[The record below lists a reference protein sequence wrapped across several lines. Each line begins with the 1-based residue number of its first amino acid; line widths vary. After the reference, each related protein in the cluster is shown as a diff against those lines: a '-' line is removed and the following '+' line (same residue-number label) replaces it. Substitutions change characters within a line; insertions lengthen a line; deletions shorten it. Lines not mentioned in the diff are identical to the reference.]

1 MQDYKMNWKN
11 LLSVNS
17 QRPRSSKTK
26 NRQEPEEAF
35 NESKEKSY
43 SDLRSDFERDY
54 HRILSSASFRRL
66 QDKTQVFPLEKNDF
80 IRTRLTH
87 SIEVS
92 SFARSLA
99 QSVGDEI
106 IKNNLDSDFGHEE
119 ANGIANILASSGLL
133 HDIGNPPF
141 GHFGEDTIRAWFE
154 KNLKEIEIKDFDGK
168 YRKLCEILNE
178 QMCNDFIYFEGN
190 AQAIRVVSK
199 LHFLV
204 DENGMNL
211 TFALLNTLIKYP
223 VNSLNIDRKSGD
235 IKTKKMGYYYS
246 EKELFENIVK
256 STGTYDSKTGEV
268 YRHPLTF
275 LLEAAD
281 DIAYCTADIE
291 DGMKKGFISFEN
303 LIESLKINVPED
315 ERLYKNLMSYKD
327 YAKKKKYDSPELY
340 AVQRWI
346 VSIQG
351 IFISSVVNSFIK
363 NYDLIMNGEF
373 KTDLFKGTEAEKLL
387 NVLKKLAFKE
397 VFEAKAILKMEIAA
411 NNIINYFLT
420 NFVNSVL
427 YWDTPYEEKMA
438 GIDSKYIAILSE
450 NQRHIY
456 KYYSELA
463 EKNIRAKKS
472 KNTEN
477 REDKEKE
484 NIIKEKE
491 IFRYKLYLRLL
502 LVTDYISGMTDSF
515 IKTLYQELTGID

>member
-1 MQDYKMNWKN
+1 MPKYKMNWKN

-17 QRPRSSKTK
+17 QRPRSSK
-26 NRQEPEEAF
+26 NFRGQEPEEDF
-35 NESKEKSY
+35 TKSGKKKY

-99 QSVGDEI
+99 QSVANEI
-106 IKNNLDSDFGHEE
+106 IRRELDEDFGHEE
-119 ANGIANILASSGLL
+119 ATGITNILASSGLL

-141 GHFGEDTIRAWFE
+141 GHFGEDTIRAWFIKHLE
-154 KNLKEIEIKDFDGK
+154 EIKLKDVTGK
-168 YRKLCEILNE
+168 EKKLNEILNK
-178 QMCNDFIYFEGN
+178 QMCNDFINFEGN
-190 AQAIRVVSK
+190 AQAIRVASK

-223 VNSLNIDRKSGD
+223 VDSLHINKNSGD

-246 EKELFENIVK
+246 EKELFENIVN
-256 STGTYDSKTGEV
+256 STGTYNNKTGEI

-303 LIESLKINVPED
+303 LIENLKENVPED
-315 ERLYKNLMSYKD
+315 ERLYKNLIKYKED
-327 YAKKKKYDSPELY
+327 AKRKKYDSPELY

-351 IFISSVVNSFIK
+351 IFISSVVNSFIE
-363 NYDLIMNGEF
+363 NYNLIMNGEL
-373 KTDLFKGTEAEKLL
+373 KNDLFKGTEAEKLL
-387 NVLKKLAFKE
+387 KVLKKIAFKE
-397 VFEAKAILKMEIAA
+397 VFESKAILKMEIAA

-427 YWDTPYEEKMA
+427 YWDTPYEKKMA
-438 GIDSKYIAILSE
+438 GIDMKYIAIISE

-456 KYYSELA
+456 KYYSELF
-463 EKNIRAKKS
+463 EKNIKQKNLD
-472 KNTEN
+472 KNTE
-477 REDKEKE
+477 KE
-484 NIIKEKE
+484 E
-491 IFRYKLYLRLL
+491 IFRYKLYLRLM

-515 IKTLYQELTGID
+515 IKTLYQELIGIN

>member
-1 MQDYKMNWKN
+1 
-11 LLSVNS
+11 
-17 QRPRSSKTK
+17 
-26 NRQEPEEAF
+26 
-35 NESKEKSY
+35 
-43 SDLRSDFERDY
+43 
-54 HRILSSASFRRL
+54 
-66 QDKTQVFPLEKNDF
+66 
-80 IRTRLTH
+80 
-87 SIEVS
+87 
-92 SFARSLA
+92 
-99 QSVGDEI
+99 
-106 IKNNLDSDFGHEE
+106 
-119 ANGIANILASSGLL
+119 
-133 HDIGNPPF
+133 
-141 GHFGEDTIRAWFE
+141 
-154 KNLKEIEIKDFDGK
+154 
-168 YRKLCEILNE
+168 
-178 QMCNDFIYFEGN
+178 
-190 AQAIRVVSK
+190 
-199 LHFLV
+199 
-204 DENGMNL
+204 
-211 TFALLNTLIKYP
+211 
-223 VNSLNIDRKSGD
+223 
-235 IKTKKMGYYYS
+235 
-246 EKELFENIVK
+246 
-256 STGTYDSKTGEV
+256 
-268 YRHPLTF
+268 
-275 LLEAAD
+275 
-281 DIAYCTADIE
+281 
-291 DGMKKGFISFEN
+291 
-303 LIESLKINVPED
+303 
-315 ERLYKNLMSYKD
+315 MSYKD